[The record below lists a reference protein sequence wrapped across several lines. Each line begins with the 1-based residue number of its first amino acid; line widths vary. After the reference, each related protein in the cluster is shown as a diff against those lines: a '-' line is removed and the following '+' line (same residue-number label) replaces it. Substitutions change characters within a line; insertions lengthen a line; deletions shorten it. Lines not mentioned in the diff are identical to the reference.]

1 VRAELGQQKRN
12 AFIER
17 GDASWP
23 IRHADHTSTTEDNHV

>member
-1 VRAELGQQKRN
+1 VRAELGQQKRD

-23 IRHADHTSTTEDNHV
+23 IRHADYSSTMQDNHL